1 MRAWTGS
8 GSINDD
14 IAVQKARLEATYLS
28 DFYGLFVGIAHS
40 AFKNDKSIL
49 IESTYERFLVHF
61 DGVSSFGNVV
71 DIDGTGS
78 EKISTLNKLKAYLA
92 LFSTTRQNFFPK
104 NLIVCHYLGWI
115 SF

>member
-14 IAVQKARLEATYLS
+14 IAVQKARLKLHICLIFMAFFS
-28 DFYGLFVGIAHS
+28 AIAHS

-78 EKISTLNKLKAYLA
+78 EKISL
-92 LFSTTRQNFFPK
+92 
-104 NLIVCHYLGWI
+104 
-115 SF
+115 

>member
-1 MRAWTGS
+1 MAF
-8 GSINDD
+8 
-14 IAVQKARLEATYLS
+14 LS
-28 DFYGLFVGIAHS
+28 VIAHS

-92 LFSTTRQNFFPK
+92 LVFDDPTKLFSQKLDSLPLLGLDIPFDNIQKLRSGRVYAIK
-104 NLIVCHYLGWI
+104 GYL
-115 SF
+115 

>member
-1 MRAWTGS
+1 MAF
-8 GSINDD
+8 
-14 IAVQKARLEATYLS
+14 LS
-28 DFYGLFVGIAHS
+28 VIAHS

-92 LFSTTRQNFFPK
+92 LVFDDPTKLFSQKLDSLP
-104 NLIVCHYLGWI
+104 LLGWI
-115 SF
+115 FL